1 MKIDGGCY
9 CGNITFVAD
18 IDPNGVRICHCTDCQ
33 HLTGT
38 AYRVNVTVPKEKIT
52 FSGGKAK
59 TYIKT
64 AESGT
69 KRAHA
74 FCPECGTGVYSTPV
88 GEVTQYG
95 LRVGTI
101 RQRKELKPSKQQ
113 WCRSALGWAQDI
125 HELPKFDKQSY

>member
-9 CGNITFVAD
+9 CGNITFTAE
-18 IDPNGVRICHCTDCQ
+18 IDPDGVRICHCTDCQ
-33 HLTGT
+33 HLTGS
-38 AYRVNVTVPKEKIT
+38 AYRVNVSVPKEKIQ
-52 FSGGKAK
+52 FKGGAAK

-64 AESGT
+64 AESGA
-69 KRAHA
+69 KRVHA
-74 FCPECGTGVYSTPV
+74 FCPECGTPVYSTTV
-88 GEVTQYG
+88 GEIKGYG

-125 HELPKFDKQSY
+125 HSLPQFDKQSY